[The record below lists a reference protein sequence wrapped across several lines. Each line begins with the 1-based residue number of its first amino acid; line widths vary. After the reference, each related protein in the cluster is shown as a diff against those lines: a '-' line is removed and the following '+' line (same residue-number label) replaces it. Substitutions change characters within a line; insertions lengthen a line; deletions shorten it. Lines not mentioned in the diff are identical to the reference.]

1 MSRPESGALGGK
13 LVAAAVAD
21 DDAYYQRLKRL
32 VAGRSLPLMLLDLD
46 RVEANAQAMLRRAG
60 RLPIRLGTK
69 SIRCTEI
76 LRRVMALSPQFR
88 GLLCYSA
95 REAAWLAREGFDDL
109 LVAYPTVDTVELA
122 HAADALRSG
131 KRITLMVD
139 SIEQCGLIAAQA
151 REHGACYRLA
161 LDLDMSTS
169 VPGLWFGVRR
179 SPVRDVAAALEIASF
194 ISANADTLQLVGL
207 MGYESQIAGLQDRV
221 PGAGLRNLMIRT
233 LKRRSLR
240 EIHARRQ
247 AVVAALKAAGHALE
261 FVNGGGTGSLEDT
274 AADSSVTEAAA
285 GSGLYAPA
293 LFDYFGHFRHQA
305 AVFFALPVIRR
316 PAPGIVTCTGGGY
329 VASGPSG
336 PDRLPRPFLPA
347 GMKLLDLEG
356 AGEVQTPVQLPP
368 GLAPGFA
375 PALGDPL
382 FFRHAKAG
390 ELAERFERILLFRGE
405 RIVGEVPTYRGQL
418 QSFF

>member
-1 MSRPESGALGGK
+1 MSRPESGPF
-13 LVAAAVAD
+13 VAQSFAD
-21 DDAYYQRLKRL
+21 DDAYYQRLKRA
-32 VAGRSLPLMLLDLD
+32 VAGRGLPLMLLDLD
-46 RVEANAQAMLRRAG
+46 RLEANAQAMLLRAG

-69 SIRCTEI
+69 SIRCTDV
-76 LRRVMALSPQFR
+76 LRRVMALSPQFQ

-109 LVAYPTVDTVELA
+109 LVAYPTVDAVELA

-131 KRITLMVD
+131 SKITLMVD
-139 SIEQCGLIAAQA
+139 SIEQCQLIAAQA
-151 REHGACYRLA
+151 LAQGVRYRLC
-161 LDLDMSTS
+161 LDLDMSSS

-179 SPVRDVAAALEIASF
+179 SSLRDAAATLEVAHF
-194 ISANADTLQLVGL
+194 IKANADTLQLVGL
-207 MGYESQIAGLQDRV
+207 MGYEGQIAGLQDRV
-221 PGAGLRNLMIRT
+221 PGAGARNLMVRV

-247 AVVAALKAAGHALE
+247 SVVDALKTAGFQLE

-274 AADSSVTEAAA
+274 AADRSVTEAAA
-285 GSGLYAPA
+285 GSGLYSPG
-293 LFDYFGHFRHQA
+293 LFDYFGHFRHHA
-305 AVFFALPVIRR
+305 SVFFALPVTRR
-316 PAPGIVTCTGGGY
+316 PTPGIVTCTGGGY
-329 VASGPSG
+329 IASGPAG
-336 PDRLPRPFLPA
+336 ADRLPRPFLPA

-356 AGEVQTPVQLPP
+356 AGEVQTPLSLPP
-368 GLAPGFA
+368 GVN

-390 ELAERFERILLFRGE
+390 ELAERFERVLLLRGDN
-405 RIVGEVPTYRGQL
+405 IVGDVPTYRGQQ

>member
-1 MSRPESGALGGK
+1 MSRPESGPFTAMTF
-13 LVAAAVAD
+13 AD
-21 DDAYYQRLKRL
+21 DDAYYQRLKRAL
-32 VAGRSLPLMLLDLD
+32 AGRGLPAMLLDLD
-46 RVEANAQAMLRRAG
+46 RLEANAQAMLLRAG

-69 SIRCTEI
+69 SIRCTDV
-76 LRRVMALSPQFR
+76 LRRVMALSPQFQ

-109 LVAYPTVDTVELA
+109 LVAYPTVDPVELT

-131 KRITLMVD
+131 SKITLMVD
-139 SIEQCGLIAAQA
+139 SIEQCTLLAQQA
-151 REHGACYRLA
+151 IVHGVRYRLC
-161 LDLDMSTS
+161 LDLDMSS
-169 VPGLWFGVRR
+169 AVPGLWFGVRR
-179 SPVRDVAAALEIASF
+179 SPLRDVDAALKVANF
-194 ISANADTLQLVGL
+194 IKAHADTLQLVGL
-207 MGYESQIAGLQDRV
+207 MGYEGQIAGLQDRV
-221 PGAGLRNLMIRT
+221 PGAGARNLMVRM

-247 AVVAALKAAGHALE
+247 SVVDALQGAGFQLE

-274 AADSSVTEAAA
+274 AADRSVTEAAA
-285 GSGLYAPA
+285 GSGLYAPG

-305 AVFFALPVIRR
+305 SVFFALPVTRR
-316 PAPGIVTCTGGGY
+316 PTPDIATCTGGGY
-329 VASGPSG
+329 IASGPAG
-336 PDRLPRPFLPA
+336 ADRLPRPFLPA

-356 AGEVQTPVQLPP
+356 AGEVQTPVTLPP
-368 GLAPGFA
+368 GVN

-390 ELAERFERILLFRGE
+390 ELAERFERVLLLRGE
-405 RIVGEVPTYRGQL
+405 QIVGDVPTYRGQQ

>member
-1 MSRPESGALGGK
+1 MSRPESGPF
-13 LVAAAVAD
+13 VAASFAD
-21 DDAYYQRLKRL
+21 DDAYYQRLKRQ
-32 VAGRSLPLMLLDLD
+32 VAGRGLPLMLLDLD
-46 RVEANAQAMLRRAG
+46 RLEANAHAMLLRAG

-76 LRRVMALSPQFR
+76 LRRVQALSPQFQ

-95 REAAWLAREGFDDL
+95 REAAWLAGAGFDDL
-109 LVAYPTVDTVELA
+109 LVAYPTLDPVDLSAT
-122 HAADALRSG
+122 ADSLRRG
-131 KRITLMVD
+131 KRVTLMVD
-139 SIEQCGLIAAQA
+139 SVEQCALLAERA
-151 REHGACYRLA
+151 RALGVRYRLA

-169 VPGLWFGVRR
+169 VPGVWFGVRR
-179 SPVRDVAAALEIASF
+179 SPLRDVAAALQVARYIA
-194 ISANADTLQLVGL
+194 ANDDALQLVGL
-207 MGYESQIAGLQDRV
+207 MGYEAQIAGLQDRV
-221 PGAGLRNLMIRT
+221 PGAGLRNLMIRR

-247 AVVAALKAAGHALE
+247 AVVAALKADGHVLE

-285 GSGLYAPA
+285 GSGLYAPG

-316 PAPGIVTCTGGGY
+316 PAPGLVTCAGGGY
-329 VASGPSG
+329 VASGPAG
-336 PDRLPRPFLPA
+336 RDRLPRPFLPA
-347 GMKLLDLEG
+347 GMELLADEG
-356 AGEVQTPVQLPP
+356 AGEVQTPLRLPP
-368 GLAPGFA
+368 GLN
-375 PALGDPL
+375 PALGDPM

-390 ELAERFERILLFRGE
+390 ELAERFERVLLFRGDA
-405 RIVGEVPTYRGQL
+405 VVADVPTYRGQQ